1 MNNQLKLLD
10 CTLRDGGYINNWE
23 FGNRKIKAIIEGLT
37 NSGIDIVEIGF
48 LRDEESKAD
57 RTVWNQVKEIKDK
70 LPDDKGN
77 TMFSVMILNGSYNVD
92 SLEPYDV
99 SGPDMVRVTFHNYDI
114 DEGLE
119 LCKKIINKGYKVSCN
134 PINIMGYSDAE
145 LLELLE
151 KINKIHPYVFSI
163 VDTFGSM
170 NFEDLER
177 IIGIVNHNL
186 NKEIRIGLHL
196 HENMAQSFSM
206 ACVFMRTWRRVMLW
220 HRCFFKSI
228 YAVM

>member
-77 TMFSVMILNGSYNVD
+77 TMFSVMILNGSY
-92 SLEPYDV
+92 
-99 SGPDMVRVTFHNYDI
+99 
-114 DEGLE
+114 
-119 LCKKIINKGYKVSCN
+119 KW
-134 PINIMGYSDAE
+134 
-145 LLELLE
+145 
-151 KINKIHPYVFSI
+151 IHWNHMMYRGQI
-163 VDTFGSM
+163 WFG
-170 NFEDLER
+170 
-177 IIGIVNHNL
+177 
-186 NKEIRIGLHL
+186 
-196 HENMAQSFSM
+196 
-206 ACVFMRTWRRVMLW
+206 
-220 HRCFFKSI
+220 
-228 YAVM
+228 